1 MLGAQAVGR
10 AFSQALRQEY
20 QATAAARRAA
30 EEAGRSG
37 PQAAKAST
45 LTGMGLKEAKQIL
58 NVDDI
63 HNIEAI
69 RKVRKVSINSTGC
82 LKRLLIGMVC
92 VPTKKG
98 IQLM

>member
-1 MLGAQAVGR
+1 MIMLGAQAVGR

-20 QATAAARRAA
+20 RATAAARQAA

-37 PQAAKAST
+37 PKAAKASA
-45 LTGMGLKEAKQIL
+45 LTGLDVNEAKQIL

-69 RKVRKVSINSTGC
+69 RKV
-82 LKRLLIGMVC
+82 C
-92 VPTKKG
+92 VYV
-98 IQLM
+98 LNWF

>member
-20 QATAAARRAA
+20 QATAAARRSA

-37 PQAAKAST
+37 SNAAKASA
-45 LTGMGLKEAKQIL
+45 LTGMNVAEAKQIL
-58 NVDDI
+58 NIEDI

-69 RKVRKVSINSTGC
+69 RKVC
-82 LKRLLIGMVC
+82 VC
-92 VPTKKG
+92 VCVLSKINDT
-98 IQLM
+98 